1 MQAPDAER
9 IGYQDD
15 SVDLLQRFQ
24 NTGDLLLHQARR
36 FGKFLQRG
44 RMSRVDDM
52 AHKQIVEPCRRNGW
66 RHSAILQG
74 IQGSLIRSSR
84 APILYPDNVPELP
97 EVETVVRG
105 LDKRV
110 AGDTIES
117 VWIGSRKQTLKSA
130 AGLIVATLEG
140 KRIVRVH
147 RAGKH
152 IVFDLA
158 GASGISG
165 VKSSNASKSNASKK
179 KSERSGR
186 GRTRPGASEQTA
198 QWIVHLGMT
207 GRLVVSEAPAEIA
220 KHTHLIAKLASG
232 RELRFIDPRMFGKL
246 SVHAGGFDP
255 GGVEPLEV
263 DEGQFVALFRERKT
277 PIKSALLNQKLLRG
291 VGNIY
296 ADESLF
302 RAGIR
307 PRRRASSISGKQLS
321 VLHRSVQEVL
331 REAIALGG
339 SSISDYVDADGEEG
353 FFQLQHKVYGREGQP
368 CLACATPIRRV
379 VLAGRSSHYCSKC
392 QK

>member
-1 MQAPDAER
+1 
-9 IGYQDD
+9 
-15 SVDLLQRFQ
+15 
-24 NTGDLLLHQARR
+24 
-36 FGKFLQRG
+36 
-44 RMSRVDDM
+44 
-52 AHKQIVEPCRRNGW
+52 
-66 RHSAILQG
+66 
-74 IQGSLIRSSR
+74 
-84 APILYPDNVPELP
+84 LYPDSVPELP
-97 EVETVVRG
+97 EVETIARG

-110 AGDTIES
+110 AEDMIES
-117 VWIGSRKQTLKSA
+117 VWIGSRPQPLKSP
-130 AGLIVATLEG
+130 AGVIARTLEG
-140 KRIVRVH
+140 KRIARVH

-152 IVFDLA
+152 IVFDLE
-158 GASGISG
+158 GESRASQ
-165 VKSSNASKSNASKK
+165 KK
-179 KSERSGR
+179 KGNRAVR
-186 GRTRPGASEQTA
+186 GQTRLDASLRQCA

-207 GRLVVSEAPAEIA
+207 GRMVVCEPAAEIA

-246 SVHAGGFDP
+246 SVHLQPGGFDP

-263 DEGQFVALFRERKT
+263 SEERFVALFRGRKT

-307 PRRRASSISGKQLS
+307 PRRRAAAITREQLGK
-321 VLHRSVQEVL
+321 LHRAVREVL

-353 FFQLQHKVYGREGQP
+353 FFQLQHRVYGREGEP
-368 CLACATPIRRV
+368 CLVCGTAIQRV

>member
-1 MQAPDAER
+1 VCGDGAAPRLDGPEAR
-9 IGYQDD
+9 HHTTSVVSSPAIGC
-15 SVDLLQRFQ
+15 
-24 NTGDLLLHQARR
+24 
-36 FGKFLQRG
+36 
-44 RMSRVDDM
+44 
-52 AHKQIVEPCRRNGW
+52 P
-66 RHSAILQG
+66 
-74 IQGSLIRSSR
+74 
-84 APILYPDNVPELP
+84 PILYPDSVPELP
-97 EVETVVRG
+97 EVETIARG
-105 LDKRV
+105 LDTRV
-110 AGDTIES
+110 VGDTVES
-117 VWIGSRKQTLKSA
+117 VWIGSRQQPLKSP
-130 AGLIVATLEG
+130 AGVIAATLEG

-152 IVFDLA
+152 IVFDLE
-158 GASGISG
+158 GESRASQT
-165 VKSSNASKSNASKK
+165 ASQKK
-179 KSERSGR
+179 KGKRAVR
-186 GRTRPGASEQTA
+186 GQTRQAASLQTA

-207 GRLVVSEAPAEIA
+207 GQMVVCLPAADVA

-246 SVHAGGFDP
+246 SVHSGGFDP

-263 DEGQFVALFRERKT
+263 SEERFVALFRGRKT

-307 PRRRASSISGKQLS
+307 PRRRAAAITREQLGK
-321 VLHRSVQEVL
+321 LHRAVREVL

-353 FFQLQHKVYGREGQP
+353 FFQLQHRVYGREGKP
-368 CLACATPIRRV
+368 CLVCRTAIRRV